1 MGGEAGD
8 TKDVSTLETR
18 RALWQQW
25 VCGCKACS
33 CACERVRRY
42 VWREVAASGSRT
54 RSEEQTGERRPAERA
69 DTRQQRRDASP
80 KSRAES
86 SGQDT
91 SKNDF
96 SLTRQSRPRQARPDG
111 RHAVA
116 DGRARA
122 PTGSCGCTP
131 HTDAYQPHSPLKP
144 HCKPAL
150 SQGDLAL

>member
-54 RSEEQTGERRPAERA
+54 RSEAWSEEQTGEQRPAREC
-69 DTRQQRRDASP
+69 RQQRRDASP

-122 PTGSCGCTP
+122 PTGCAAALLTTTP
-131 HTDAYQPHSPLKP
+131 ISLTRL
-144 HCKPAL
+144 
-150 SQGDLAL
+150 

>member
-54 RSEEQTGERRPAERA
+54 RSEEQTGEQSQRPARETESA
-69 DTRQQRRDASP
+69 ELQTAEARR
-80 KSRAES
+80 ES
-86 SGQDT
+86 EEQSGELR
-91 SKNDF
+91 SGHVEK
-96 SLTRQSRPRQARPDG
+96 
-111 RHAVA
+111 
-116 DGRARA
+116 
-122 PTGSCGCTP
+122 
-131 HTDAYQPHSPLKP
+131 
-144 HCKPAL
+144 
-150 SQGDLAL
+150 

>member
-54 RSEEQTGERRPAERA
+54 RSEEQTGEQSESPARDERETGERVHDCRGATRVRRAER
-69 DTRQQRRDASP
+69 
-80 KSRAES
+80 
-86 SGQDT
+86 
-91 SKNDF
+91 
-96 SLTRQSRPRQARPDG
+96 
-111 RHAVA
+111 
-116 DGRARA
+116 RA
-122 PTGSCGCTP
+122 PVRTRRKMISR
-131 HTDAYQPHSPLKP
+131 
-144 HCKPAL
+144 
-150 SQGDLAL
+150 

>member
-54 RSEEQTGERRPAERA
+54 RSEEQTR
-69 DTRQQRRDASP
+69 
-80 KSRAES
+80 
-86 SGQDT
+86 
-91 SKNDF
+91 
-96 SLTRQSRPRQARPDG
+96 
-111 RHAVA
+111 
-116 DGRARA
+116 DGRAE
-122 PTGSCGCTP
+122 TGERVQTAEARRESEEQSGELRSG
-131 HTDAYQPHSPLKP
+131 HVEK
-144 HCKPAL
+144 
-150 SQGDLAL
+150 